1 MKQKF
6 VVLILMIIYSGL
18 SSQVLHI
25 YGGQNNQVY
34 LGCINCNKFDS
45 KSIWNAYGNYGSTF
59 SSTSIWNEFGSYGGG
74 FSQYSPF
81 NNFTS
86 TPPIIV
92 DSNGGFYG
100 YLTSNQYMSQRANFS
115 LANTIC
121 KYWKVIKEDVSK
133 WYDEIF

>member
-6 VVLILMIIYSGL
+6 IVLILMTIYLGMSA
-18 SSQVLHI
+18 QVLHI

-45 KSIWNAYGNYGSTF
+45 KSIWNAYGNYGSIY
-59 SSTSIWNEFGSYGGG
+59 SSTSIWNEYGSYGGSY
-74 FSQYSPF
+74 SQYSPF
-81 NNFTS
+81 NNYTS

-92 DSNGGFYG
+92 DNNGGFYG
-100 YLTSNQYMSQRANFS
+100 YLTSNQYMSQKANFS

-121 KYWKVIKEDVSK
+121 KYWKVIKEDVSN